1 MKFKTINTII
11 CSATMSVIT
20 VSAIFLSEI
29 IGIANELFRL
39 PYLLVVA
46 VIYAAMLLSESKK
59 QLLLKWVLSLPFS
72 FFCFEYFW
80 QTHYSIRALNWIIEE
95 YGTQSAGGNFSGFIV
110 LILLL
115 VLCFAGMIFAYS
127 KSSEKI
133 KRYTKAQSLVSLLI
147 LILVIIVVVSLESFF
162 PSYRDVMSYSY
173 G

>member
-20 VSAIFLSEI
+20 VSAIFLAEI

-72 FFCFEYFW
+72 FFLLRIFLANTLFYQSVKLDNRGIWNTICRRQFFRF
-80 QTHYSIRALNWIIEE
+80 YS
-95 YGTQSAGGNFSGFIV
+95 
-110 LILLL
+110 
-115 VLCFAGMIFAYS
+115 
-127 KSSEKI
+127 
-133 KRYTKAQSLVSLLI
+133 
-147 LILVIIVVVSLESFF
+147 
-162 PSYRDVMSYSY
+162 SYSFASPLLCRHDICIF
-173 G
+173 

>member
-11 CSATMSVIT
+11 CSATMSIIT

-46 VIYAAMLLSESKK
+46 VAMLLSESKK
-59 QLLLKWVLSLPFS
+59 QLLLKWVLSLSFS

-80 QTHYSIRALNWIIEE
+80 QTHYSIRALNWIIEG

-133 KRYTKAQSLVSLLI
+133 KRYIKVQSLTGIWIFMLM
-147 LILVIIVVVSLESFF
+147 IIVVAYLETQF
-162 PSYRDVMSYSY
+162 PAYHDVLSYH
-173 G
+173 

>member
-20 VSAIFLSEI
+20 VSAIFLAEI

-39 PYLLVVA
+39 PYLLIVA

-80 QTHYSIRALNWIIEE
+80 QTHYSIRALNWIIEG

-110 LILLL
+110 LIAFVNKKLSHL
-115 VLCFAGMIFAYS
+115 AN
-127 KSSEKI
+127 KK
-133 KRYTKAQSLVSLLI
+133 VSQL
-147 LILVIIVVVSLESFF
+147 
-162 PSYRDVMSYSY
+162 
-173 G
+173 

>member
-20 VSAIFLSEI
+20 VSAIFLAEI

-80 QTHYSIRALNWIIEE
+80 QTHYSIRALLDNRGIWNTICRR
-95 YGTQSAGGNFSGFIV
+95 QFFR
-110 LILLL
+110 
-115 VLCFAGMIFAYS
+115 FYS
-127 KSSEKI
+127 
-133 KRYTKAQSLVSLLI
+133 
-147 LILVIIVVVSLESFF
+147 
-162 PSYRDVMSYSY
+162 SYSFASPLLCRHDICIF
-173 G
+173 

>member
-59 QLLLKWVLSLPFS
+59 QLLLKWVLSLPF
-72 FFCFEYFW
+72 FFFASNIFGKH
-80 QTHYSIRALNWIIEE
+80 T
-95 YGTQSAGGNFSGFIV
+95 
-110 LILLL
+110 IL
-115 VLCFAGMIFAYS
+115 
-127 KSSEKI
+127 SE
-133 KRYTKAQSLVSLLI
+133 R
-147 LILVIIVVVSLESFF
+147 
-162 PSYRDVMSYSY
+162 
-173 G
+173 

>member
-20 VSAIFLSEI
+20 VSAIFLAEI

-80 QTHYSIRALNWIIEE
+80 QTHYSIRALNWIIEG
-95 YGTQSAGGNFSGFIV
+95 YGTQSAGAIFQV
-110 LILLL
+110 L
-115 VLCFAGMIFAYS
+115 
-127 KSSEKI
+127 
-133 KRYTKAQSLVSLLI
+133 
-147 LILVIIVVVSLESFF
+147 
-162 PSYRDVMSYSY
+162 
-173 G
+173 